1 MGAEPSDLRL
11 GVLTNLGRRL
21 PAVSNTEEAALEVV
35 RALAPLHVAASVSTV
50 QADMAVV
57 IAINVPP
64 GLGTRVS
71 SSMGSRLL
79 GMSIPLDG
87 IESLRNPV
95 RLRRPYCGVAGAAE
109 TLRSL
114 TTDSGFAQALPT
126 ASDELEVIAV
136 PVVVGDQVVAVIS
149 IWGPGSTSDLIPM
162 LEVVAVMLAAA
173 SVTKRRPAAEQ
184 SPAAPVGR
192 RNAHLRSAID
202 SLLEVGRIAAAVQP
216 IVRLHDGSVIGYEAL
231 ARFAPNTHVVTPDEL
246 FAAASSLHMQAPVDR
261 ACLRAALSEARN
273 LGAADLFVNVLIGT
287 LLTRPGMTALTDAV
301 RDTGVDPASIV
312 LEFSEREPV
321 PDLARLQRI
330 AAELRSLGFRI
341 AVDDAGA
348 GHASMRVIAELRP
361 EFIKVDRS
369 LIHAIDADRARRA
382 LVVALLSF
390 SGHIGARVIAEGI
403 ETQPE
408 KEVLLSL
415 GVQFGQGWLLGRPV
429 LVQPLDGHTETEV
442 VDATWFAQHRVSP
455 TRLAYEA
462 PMVATPLASH
472 AGKRTKHIEGT
483 GRGLARALSDAAL
496 ALQNE
501 HDPMRIL
508 GVMAEQMSRVVPVT
522 EMAIFVADYE
532 THRLVPVLAT
542 GADRDEILENSFS
555 LDAGLTGWAF
565 GKGTPQSIADTSVH
579 ALARQVPGTE
589 VVEESL
595 LLIPL
600 VASEHKL
607 GIINCW
613 RLGVGQFS
621 KRELEAASLF
631 AHIAAAAWRNA
642 QLYTELL
649 SAAMTDPLTRLYNS
663 RWLRDAAERDLTR
676 ADRDGQQVAL
686 LLLDLDHFKTVNDSG
701 GHAAGD
707 LVLQRVATR
716 LRTTVR
722 AADAV
727 VRLGG
732 EEFVALL
739 HDCDADG
746 AATVAEAMR
755 VSVRDIALPEE
766 CGLQRL
772 TASIGIAVYPDHGR
786 NLTQLLA
793 AADHAMYE
801 AKHAGRDRLA
811 LASVSDAGTIVPLPR
826 RRRALGVRRATQA

>member
-1 MGAEPSDLRL
+1 MGTEPSDLRL

-21 PAVSNTEEAALEVV
+21 PDASNTEEAALEVV

-64 GLGTRVS
+64 DLGTRVS
-71 SSMGSRLL
+71 PSMVSRLL
-79 GMSIPLDG
+79 GMSIPIDG

-95 RLRRPYCGVAGAAE
+95 RFRRPYVGVAGAAE

-114 TTDSGFAQALPT
+114 TTDSDLAQALPT
-126 ASDELEVIAV
+126 AADELDVIAV
-136 PVVVGDQVVAVIS
+136 PVVVGDRVVAVIS
-149 IWGPGSTSDLIPM
+149 IWGPGSTSDLVPT

-173 SVTKRRPAAEQ
+173 SVTKREPAAERY
-184 SPAAPVGR
+184 PAAPVGR
-192 RNAHLRSAID
+192 RNARLRSAID

-287 LLTRPGMTALTDAV
+287 LLTRPGMIALDDAV

-390 SGHIGARVIAEGI
+390 SGHIGARVIAEGV

-429 LVQPLDGHTETEV
+429 LAQPLDGHTGTEV
-442 VDATWFAQHRVSP
+442 VDAAWFAQHRVSP
-455 TRLAYEA
+455 TRLATE
-462 PMVATPLASH
+462 PPIVATPLASH
-472 AGKRTKHIEGT
+472 AGKRTKHIEGSS
-483 GRGLARALSDAAL
+483 RGLARALSDAAL

-542 GADRDEILENSFS
+542 GADRDEILEDSFS

-613 RLGVGQFS
+613 RLGVGRFS

-676 ADRDGQQVAL
+676 ADRDGQHVAL

-772 TASIGIAVYPDHGR
+772 TASIGIAVYPGHGR

-826 RRRALGVRRATQA
+826 RRRALGVRRATHA